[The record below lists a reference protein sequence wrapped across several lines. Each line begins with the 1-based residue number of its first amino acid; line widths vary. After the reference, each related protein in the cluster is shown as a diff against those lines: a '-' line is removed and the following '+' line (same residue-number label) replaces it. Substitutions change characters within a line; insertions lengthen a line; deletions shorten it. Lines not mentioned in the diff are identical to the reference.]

1 MPLGLSLLLASA
13 SLQGGAKVESLLPF
27 GPYEAP
33 AAEPERALGYAIG
46 SRITTYRDQERAL
59 DAAARAFPR
68 RVRRIDYGVSVEG
81 RPLRVYVVGSEANL
95 ARWDETLR
103 ANEAVA
109 TKGAPVPKDL
119 PAVVWIN
126 ETIHGNE
133 PASFESAMSLV
144 YNLAASRNAA
154 VTGALKEALVVVNPC
169 YNPDGHER
177 FAVWYDSLARGD
189 DEAGSFESG
198 EPSAIHG
205 RLNHYR
211 FDMNRD
217 RIAMS
222 QDETRAEVAL
232 FRKVRPQVYVD
243 QHGQVENYFFPPNP
257 MAVIAGADRGRI
269 ERWTDLF
276 GRGNAAAF
284 DKEGWSYFVRREF
297 DLFYPGYLD
306 SFTSLSGAIGMTYE
320 TDGGK
325 TLSKLRSDGS
335 EVTLR
340 EGVAKHLVSALAT
353 IRTAAAHRADLLAS
367 WAGFKRD
374 ALSGKSAGAFRRV
387 LMTGDVRELRRLA
400 AQLESMGIRSG
411 YLRKGTYTAEA
422 TDYWTGVKERHEFS
436 PGFIPNDQILVV
448 DMAQENG
455 ALARAMLEP
464 QSDFEAKFTEE
475 QTAKKGAAPEGEE
488 YPGPEGDEFY
498 DLTGWALPYTHGLRA
513 WWTSDPEGPETY
525 AEGSIYIGNV
535 PEPQPGEVVGPVV
548 AYARRYRDRD
558 DILAAAAAR
567 RAGARVA
574 VITKPTNVGGVWYER
589 GDFFAFVNR
598 NEGKDLAK
606 VLGPEWRAVR
616 TSYPDAGTRDGLGSE
631 SVAAMAEP
639 KIGIAFGD
647 GANLNSVGASWWLF
661 DRQYRFPF
669 VALRNSALGTKAT
682 RDFSAIV
689 LPAGAGASAGRLKE
703 WVRQG
708 GVLVILGDASVVG
721 ESGLVPLKK
730 KTEETRSLPG
740 SLFRATVDPRP
751 LLTAS
756 YGTREAP
763 AEIAVPLDGKTFYAP
778 KKEGGTF
785 VRVALSGK
793 DKPPALLHGW
803 SWGKETDEAV
813 SGAAFVHDE
822 PLGDGHVVWFASDP
836 TERALYPGLERLM
849 LNALFL
855 LPGN

>member
-1 MPLGLSLLLASA
+1 MLSGHVPALLAS
-13 SLQGGAKVESLLPF
+13 SLAQGAAQAAPAKVESLLPF
-27 GPYEAP
+27 GPYDAP
-33 AAEPERALGYAIG
+33 AVAPERTLGYAIG

-59 DAAARAFPR
+59 NAIATAFPR
-68 RVRRIDYGVSVEG
+68 RVRRLDYGVSVEG
-81 RPLRVYVVGSEANL
+81 RPLRVYVVGNEANL
-95 ARWDETLR
+95 ARWDAVLR
-103 ANEAVA
+103 ANDAIA
-109 TKGAPVPKDL
+109 TRGAPVPKDL

-144 YNLAASRNAA
+144 YNLAASKSAA
-154 VTGALKEALVVVNPC
+154 ITGALRDALVVVNPC

-177 FAVWYDSLARGD
+177 FAVWYDSVANGNS
-189 DEAGSFESG
+189 APGNFESS
-198 EPSAIHG
+198 EPSVIHG
-205 RLNHYR
+205 RTNHYR

-232 FRKVRPQVYVD
+232 FRRIRPQVYVD

-257 MAVIAGADRGRI
+257 MAVAAGVDRARI
-269 ERWTDLF
+269 ERWTDTF

-340 EGVAKHLVSALAT
+340 EGAAKHLISALAT
-353 IRTAAAHRADLLAS
+353 IRVAAANRAALLDS
-367 WAGFKRD
+367 WASFKRD
-374 ALSGKSAGAFRRV
+374 AVSGKSAGDFRRV
-387 LMTGDVRELRRLA
+387 LLSGNERALRRLQ
-400 AQLESMGIRSG
+400 AQLESMGIASG
-411 YLRKGTYTAEA
+411 FLSRPGYETDA
-422 TDYWTGVKERHEFS
+422 TDLWTGAKSRHRFEG
-436 PGFIPNDQILVV
+436 PTLVV

-455 ALARAMLEP
+455 ALARALLEP
-464 QSDFEAKFTEE
+464 KSDFEPEFIRNEM
-475 QTAKKGAAPEGEE
+475 AKKADAPEGEE
-488 YPGPEGDEFY
+488 YPGPDGDEFY
-498 DLTGWALPYTHGLRA
+498 DLTGWALPFTHDLRA
-513 WWTSDPEGPETY
+513 WSTSDAPPLATD
-525 AEGSIYIGNV
+525 
-535 PEPQPGEVVGPVV
+535 PQLRYSTGTMITGQYGTV
-548 AYARRYRDRD
+548 AYALKYEDRD
-558 DILAAAAAR
+558 DILAAAEAR
-567 RAGARVA
+567 RQGVRVA
-574 VITKPTNVGGVWYER
+574 IITKPTTIGGVRYER

-598 NEGKDLAK
+598 NEGKDLPK
-606 VLGPEWRAVR
+606 ILGTRWRPVD

-631 SVAAMAEP
+631 SVGAFAEP

-647 GANLNSVGASWWLF
+647 GASLNSVGASWWLF
-661 DRQYRFPF
+661 ERQYKVPF

-689 LPAGAGASAGRLKE
+689 IPAGAGGAASRLKE

-708 GVLVILGDASVVG
+708 GVLVILGDSSVVG
-721 ESGLVPLKK
+721 ESGLVPLKAK
-730 KTEETRSLPG
+730 EDKTRSLPG

-763 AEIAVPLDGKTFYAP
+763 AEIAVPLDGRTFYAP

-785 VRVALSGK
+785 VRVALTGK
-793 DKPPALLHGW
+793 DKPAALLHGW
-803 SWGKETDEAV
+803 TWGEETEKAV

-822 PLGDGHVVWFASDP
+822 TLGDGHIVWFATDP